1 MLIFK
6 HSDWLFKF
14 LKQSENDIP
23 ISVTRWQD
31 YSYNFWPFT
40 TMISPPQK
48 KVAKVGWQFCQI
60 SNKPSKNCQRLI
72 KFRQSDEISPNMVRA
87 IPIHMRNVLQN
98 YSMDCYFRQYW
109 RDERLSFTGLR
120 KNNAHQ
126 LQTDQLSLNV
136 KMLEKIWKPDTYF
149 HNGLSSYLHTI
160 TRPNKL
166 LRISEHGDI
175 TYSMR

>member
-1 MLIFK
+1 MSIK
-6 HSDWLFKF
+6 GNPSNLF
-14 LKQSENDIP
+14 Q
-23 ISVTRWQD
+23 
-31 YSYNFWPFT
+31 Y
-40 TMISPPQK
+40 
-48 KVAKVGWQFCQI
+48 
-60 SNKPSKNCQRLI
+60 
-72 KFRQSDEISPNMVRA
+72 
-87 IPIHMRNVLQN
+87 

-109 RDERLSFTGLR
+109 RDERLSFTGLSQH
-120 KNNAHQ
+120 NARSDRAVSH
-126 LQTDQLSLNV
+126 LSLNI